1 VLAGLLFGGERGLL
15 AGYWGLGRLMA
26 SLGDLLVKVES
37 GYVRLY
43 AFGLGL
49 GGVLLLLWGVLR

>member
-1 VLAGLLFGGERGLL
+1 
-15 AGYWGLGRLMA
+15 MA